1 MKKITKSIVAATLLT
16 TSLNAASFQV
26 LGSKATS
33 MGGAGIATSPSSLAS
48 YNNPALLAK
57 NKKTFAFHTG
67 VGIGYKDNGVL
78 DTVSQLDDL
87 NFADLIDKYENYDYN
102 SIKLNPSLIPGFIA
116 EVGAD
121 INSLEKAKN
130 IILGAN
136 NQSFNVAPTVDI
148 AFAVKNFGFGVFANA
163 DIAGTSKVDQKY
175 NRLIFE
181 NGGSYYELN
190 SNNSVTGS
198 NPADYKD
205 SSLIYAMDEGI
216 GNTGVQLDGLA
227 VIEIPVAYGHAFG
240 TDFGDIYLG
249 GAFKLMKGT
258 TYSSFHSFS
267 SDKDISD
274 DFDKNK
280 KDSTTVGLDLG
291 VAYNPSFDEDLTL
304 ALVGKNL
311 NSPSFDRTVG
321 KDFKLDP
328 MVRAGAAYK
337 ISFVELAFDV
347 DLTENESINGMKSR
361 YVGGGASFD
370 LFILDLNA
378 GVMKNL
384 SSNDDSGLIYTA
396 GVSMGPV
403 ELSAQMASKST
414 HIDGT
419 KLPKQASVNL
429 AIAFSW

>member
-16 TSLNAASFQV
+16 TSLNAASFKV

-67 VGIGYKDNGVL
+67 VGVEYIDNGVL

-87 NFADLIDKYENYDYN
+87 NFSDLVKIAENSTNLTGVSSNDLT
-102 SIKLNPSLIPGFIA
+102 KLNQS
-116 EVGAD
+116 
-121 INSLEKAKN
+121 KN

-136 NQSFNVAPTVDI
+136 NQSFNATPTVDI
-148 AFAVKNFGFGVFANA
+148 AFAVKNFGFGIFANA
-163 DIAGTSKVDQKY
+163 DAAGTSKVDQQY

-190 SNNSVTGS
+190 SDNSVTTAGLTQI
-198 NPADYKD
+198 DYES

-216 GNTGVQLDGLA
+216 GNTGVQLDALA

-311 NSPSFDRTVG
+311 NSPSFDRING
-321 KDFKLDP
+321 GEFKLDP

-384 SSNDDSGLIYTA
+384 SSNDDSGMIYTA

-429 AIAFSW
+429 AVAFSW

>member
-67 VGIGYKDNGVL
+67 VGVGYRDNGVL

-87 NFADLIDKYENYDYN
+87 NFSDLVELAENTTGLSGVSIDDLT
-102 SIKLNPSLIPGFIA
+102 KLNQS
-116 EVGAD
+116 
-121 INSLEKAKN
+121 KN

-136 NQSFNVAPTVDI
+136 NQSFNVAPTVDV
-148 AFAVKNFGFGVFANA
+148 AFAIKNFGFGIFANA
-163 DIAGTSKVDQKY
+163 DVAGTSKVDQQY

-190 SNNSVTGS
+190 SDNSVTGS
-198 NPADYKD
+198 NLTNYEN
-205 SSLIYAMDEGI
+205 SSLIYSMDESI
-216 GNTGVQLDGLA
+216 GNTGVQLDTLA

>member
-67 VGIGYKDNGVL
+67 VGVGYRDNGVL

-87 NFADLIDKYENYDYN
+87 NFSDLVELAENTTNLTGVSFNDLT
-102 SIKLNPSLIPGFIA
+102 KLNQS
-116 EVGAD
+116 
-121 INSLEKAKN
+121 KN

-148 AFAVKNFGFGVFANA
+148 AFAIKNFGFGIFANA
-163 DIAGTSKVDQKY
+163 DVAGTSKVDQKY

-181 NGGSYYELN
+181 NGIDYYELN
-190 SNNSVTGS
+190 SNNIVITTGLTQ
-198 NPADYKD
+198 ADYKG

-216 GNTGVQLDGLA
+216 GNTGVQLDALA

-414 HIDGT
+414 YIDGT

>member
-67 VGIGYKDNGVL
+67 VGVGYRDNGVL

-87 NFADLIDKYENYDYN
+87 NFSDLVELAENTTNLTGVSFNDLT
-102 SIKLNPSLIPGFIA
+102 KLNQS
-116 EVGAD
+116 
-121 INSLEKAKN
+121 KN

-136 NQSFNVAPTVDI
+136 NQSFNVAPTVDV
-148 AFAVKNFGFGVFANA
+148 AFAIKNFGFGIFANA
-163 DIAGTSKVDQKY
+163 DVAGTSKVDQQY
-175 NRLIFE
+175 NRLIFK
-181 NGGSYYELN
+181 NGTNYYELN
-190 SNNSVTGS
+190 SNNSVTPS
-198 NPADYKD
+198 NQADYEG
-205 SSLIYAMDEGI
+205 SSLIYAMDEGV

>member
-67 VGIGYKDNGVL
+67 VGVEYRDNGVL
-78 DTVSQLDDL
+78 DTVSQVDDL
-87 NFADLIDKYENYDYN
+87 NFSDLVDLAENTTPLTGFSSNDL
-102 SIKLNPSLIPGFIA
+102 IKLNQ
-116 EVGAD
+116 
-121 INSLEKAKN
+121 AKN

-136 NQSFNVAPTVDI
+136 NQSFNVAPTVDV
-148 AFAVKNFGFGVFANA
+148 AFAIKNFGFGIFANA
-163 DIAGTSKVDQKY
+163 DVAGTSKVDQKY
-175 NRLIFE
+175 NRLIFK
-181 NGGSYYELN
+181 NGTNYHELH
-190 SNNSVTGS
+190 SNNNVTTVS
-198 NPADYKD
+198 DTTAYEKF
-205 SSLIYAMDEGI
+205 SLIYAMDEGES
-216 GNTGVQLDGLA
+216 TGVQLDGLA

-258 TYSSFHSFS
+258 TYSHFHSFS
-267 SDKDISD
+267 SDEDILD
-274 DFDKNK
+274 NFDETK
-280 KDSTTVGLDLG
+280 KESTTVGLDLG

-311 NSPSFDRTVG
+311 NSPSFDRING
-321 KDFKLDP
+321 GEFKLDP

-414 HIDGT
+414 YIDGT

>member
-67 VGIGYKDNGVL
+67 VGVGYRDNGVL
-78 DTVSQLDDL
+78 DTVSQVDDL
-87 NFADLIDKYENYDYN
+87 NFSDLVEKYENINISD
-102 SIKLNPSLIPGFIA
+102 PSALFSEIQG
-116 EVGAD
+116 D
-121 INSLEKAKN
+121 INNLNKAKN

-136 NQSFNVAPTVDI
+136 NQSFNVAPTVDV
-148 AFAVKNFGFGVFANA
+148 AFAIKNFGFGIFVNA
-163 DIAGTSKVDQKY
+163 DIAGTTKVDQQY
-175 NRLIFE
+175 NKLIIKSGGNYYDLNASTSGGVISADPTAYE
-181 NGGSYYELN
+181 N
-190 SNNSVTGS
+190 
-198 NPADYKD
+198 

-216 GNTGVQLDGLA
+216 GNGVQLDGLA

-258 TYSSFHSFS
+258 TYSHFHSFS
-267 SDKDISD
+267 SDEDILD
-274 DFDKNK
+274 NFDESK
-280 KDSTTVGLDLG
+280 KESTTVGLDLG

-311 NSPSFDRTVG
+311 NSPSFDKTNG
-321 KDFKLDP
+321 GEFKLDP

-361 YVGGGASFD
+361 YIGGGASFD

>member
-33 MGGAGIATSPSSLAS
+33 MGGAGVATSPSSLAS

-67 VGIGYKDNGVL
+67 VGVEYRDNGVL

-87 NFADLIDKYENYDYN
+87 NFSDLVELAENNTNLTGVSSNDLT
-102 SIKLNPSLIPGFIA
+102 KLNQ
-116 EVGAD
+116 
-121 INSLEKAKN
+121 AKN

-136 NQSFNVAPTVDI
+136 NQSFNVAPTVDV
-148 AFAVKNFGFGVFANA
+148 AFAIKNFGFGIFANA
-163 DIAGTSKVDQKY
+163 DVAGTSKVDQKY
-175 NRLIFE
+175 NKLIFK
-181 NGGSYYELN
+181 NGTNYYELN
-190 SNNSVTGS
+190 SDNSVTGS
-198 NPADYKD
+198 DSLTYKNN
-205 SSLIYAMDEGI
+205 SLIYAMDEGI

-258 TYSSFHSFS
+258 TYSHFHSFS
-267 SDKDISD
+267 SDEDILD
-274 DFDKNK
+274 NFDETK
-280 KDSTTVGLDLG
+280 KESTTVGLDLG
-291 VAYNPSFDEDLTL
+291 VAYNPAFDEDLTL

-311 NSPSFDRTVG
+311 NSPSFDRING
-321 KDFKLDP
+321 GEFKLDP

-347 DLTENESINGMKSR
+347 DLTENESINGVKSR

-378 GVMKNL
+378 GLMKNL

>member
-67 VGIGYKDNGVL
+67 VGVGYRDNGVL

-87 NFADLIDKYENYDYN
+87 NFSDLVELAENTTGLSGVSIDDLT
-102 SIKLNPSLIPGFIA
+102 KLNQS
-116 EVGAD
+116 
-121 INSLEKAKN
+121 KN

-136 NQSFNVAPTVDI
+136 NQSFNVAPTVDV
-148 AFAVKNFGFGVFANA
+148 AFAIKNFGFGIFANA
-163 DIAGTSKVDQKY
+163 DVAGTSKVDQQY

-190 SNNSVTGS
+190 SNNSVTTGLTQA
-198 NPADYKD
+198 NYEN

-216 GNTGVQLDGLA
+216 GNTGVQLEGLA

-311 NSPSFDRTVG
+311 NSPSFDKTNG
-321 KDFKLDP
+321 GEFKLDP

-370 LFILDLNA
+370 LLFLDLNA

>member
-67 VGIGYKDNGVL
+67 VGVGYRDNGVL

-87 NFADLIDKYENYDYN
+87 NFSDLVELAENSTSLTGVSFNDLT
-102 SIKLNPSLIPGFIA
+102 KLNQS
-116 EVGAD
+116 
-121 INSLEKAKN
+121 KN

-136 NQSFNVAPTVDI
+136 NQSFNVAPTVDV
-148 AFAVKNFGFGVFANA
+148 AFAIKNFGFGIFANA
-163 DIAGTSKVDQKY
+163 DVAGTSKVDQQY

-190 SNNSVTGS
+190 SNNSVTTGLTQA
-198 NPADYKD
+198 NYED

-216 GNTGVQLDGLA
+216 GNTGVQLDALA

-311 NSPSFDRTVG
+311 NSPSFDKTNG
-321 KDFKLDP
+321 GEFKLDP

-414 HIDGT
+414 YIDGT

>member
-67 VGIGYKDNGVL
+67 VGVGYRDNGVL

-87 NFADLIDKYENYDYN
+87 NFSDLVELAENTTPLTGFSNDN
-102 SIKLNPSLIPGFIA
+102 LTKLNQS
-116 EVGAD
+116 
-121 INSLEKAKN
+121 KN

-136 NQSFNVAPTVDI
+136 NQSFNVAPTVDV
-148 AFAVKNFGFGVFANA
+148 AFAIKNFGFGIFANA
-163 DIAGTSKVDQKY
+163 DVAGTSKVDQQY

-190 SNNSVTGS
+190 SNNSVTTGLNS
-198 NPADYKD
+198 TDYEGN
-205 SSLIYAMDEGI
+205 SLIYAMDEGI
-216 GNTGVQLDGLA
+216 GNTGVQLDALA

-267 SDKDISD
+267 SDNDISD

-311 NSPSFDRTVG
+311 NSPSFDKTNG
-321 KDFKLDP
+321 GEFKLDP

>member
-67 VGIGYKDNGVL
+67 VGVGYRDNGVL

-87 NFADLIDKYENYDYN
+87 NFSDLVELAENTTNLTGVSFNDLT
-102 SIKLNPSLIPGFIA
+102 KLNQS
-116 EVGAD
+116 
-121 INSLEKAKN
+121 KN

-136 NQSFNVAPTVDI
+136 NQSFNVAPTVDV
-148 AFAVKNFGFGVFANA
+148 AFAIKNFGFGIFANA
-163 DIAGTSKVDQKY
+163 DVAGTSKVDQNY
-175 NRLIFE
+175 NKLIFKTS
-181 NGGSYYELN
+181 GGYYELN
-190 SNNSVTGS
+190 SDNSGAPSTQGAYES
-198 NPADYKD
+198 

-216 GNTGVQLDGLA
+216 GNTGVQLDALA

>member
-67 VGIGYKDNGVL
+67 VGVGYRDNGVL

-87 NFADLIDKYENYDYN
+87 NFSDLVELAENSTSLTGVSFNDLT
-102 SIKLNPSLIPGFIA
+102 KLNQS
-116 EVGAD
+116 
-121 INSLEKAKN
+121 KN

-136 NQSFNVAPTVDI
+136 NQSFNVAPTVDV
-148 AFAVKNFGFGVFANA
+148 AFAIKNFGFGIFANA
-163 DIAGTSKVDQKY
+163 DVAGTSKVDQKY
-175 NRLIFE
+175 NRLIFK
-181 NGGSYYELN
+181 NGTNYYELKSDN
-190 SNNSVTGS
+190 TVATVSDTTAYEN
-198 NPADYKD
+198 

>member
-1 MKKITKSIVAATLLT
+1 NDLT
-16 TSLNAASFQV
+16 
-26 LGSKATS
+26 
-33 MGGAGIATSPSSLAS
+33 
-48 YNNPALLAK
+48 
-57 NKKTFAFHTG
+57 
-67 VGIGYKDNGVL
+67 
-78 DTVSQLDDL
+78 
-87 NFADLIDKYENYDYN
+87 
-102 SIKLNPSLIPGFIA
+102 KLNQS
-116 EVGAD
+116 
-121 INSLEKAKN
+121 KN

-136 NQSFNVAPTVDI
+136 NQSFNVAPTVDV
-148 AFAVKNFGFGVFANA
+148 AFAIKNFGFGIFANA
-163 DIAGTSKVDQKY
+163 DVAGTSKVDQQY

-190 SNNSVTGS
+190 SDNSVTPLGTDS
-198 NPADYKD
+198 TDYES
-205 SSLIYAMDEGI
+205 SSLIYAMDEGNE
-216 GNTGVQLDGLA
+216 NTGVQLDGLA

-328 MVRAGAAYK
+328 MVRAGAA
-337 ISFVELAFDV
+337 
-347 DLTENESINGMKSR
+347 
-361 YVGGGASFD
+361 
-370 LFILDLNA
+370 
-378 GVMKNL
+378 
-384 SSNDDSGLIYTA
+384 
-396 GVSMGPV
+396 
-403 ELSAQMASKST
+403 
-414 HIDGT
+414 
-419 KLPKQASVNL
+419 
-429 AIAFSW
+429 

>member
-67 VGIGYKDNGVL
+67 VGVGYRDNGVL

-87 NFADLIDKYENYDYN
+87 NFSDLVELAENTTGLSGVSIDDLT
-102 SIKLNPSLIPGFIA
+102 KLNQS
-116 EVGAD
+116 
-121 INSLEKAKN
+121 KN

-136 NQSFNVAPTVDI
+136 NQSFNVAPTVDV
-148 AFAVKNFGFGVFANA
+148 AFAIKNFGFGIFANA
-163 DIAGTSKVDQKY
+163 DVAGTSKVDQKY
-175 NRLIFE
+175 NRLIFK
-181 NGGSYYELN
+181 NGTNYYELN
-190 SNNSVTGS
+190 SDNSVTVS
-198 NPADYKD
+198 NQAYYEN

-311 NSPSFDRTVG
+311 NSPSFDRING
-321 KDFKLDP
+321 GEFKLDP

>member
-78 DTVSQLDDL
+78 DTVSQVDDL
-87 NFADLIDKYENYDYN
+87 NFSDLVDKYENYDYS
-102 SIKLNPSLIPGFIA
+102 SIISPSPELLA
-116 EVGAD
+116 EVRAD
-121 INSLEKAKN
+121 INSLEKAKD
-130 IILGAN
+130 IILRAN

-163 DIAGTSKVDQKY
+163 DIAGTSKVDQQY
-175 NRLIFE
+175 NKLIFE
-181 NGGSYYELN
+181 DSGIYYELN
-190 SNNSVTGS
+190 STNDVTLS
-198 NPADYKD
+198 DQVAYEN
-205 SSLIYAMDEGI
+205 SSLIYSMDENV
-216 GNTGVQLDGLA
+216 GNTGVELNGLA
-227 VIEIPVAYGHAFG
+227 VVEIPVAYGHAFG
-240 TDFGDIYLG
+240 TDFGDVYVG

-258 TYSSFHSFS
+258 TYSHFHSFS
-267 SDKDISD
+267 SDEDILD
-274 DFDKNK
+274 NFDETK
-280 KDSTTVGLDLG
+280 KESTTVGLDLG
-291 VAYNPSFDEDLTL
+291 VAYNPAFDEDLTL

-311 NSPSFDRTVG
+311 NSPSFDKTNG
-321 KDFKLDP
+321 GEFKLDP

-347 DLTENESINGMKSR
+347 DLTENESINGIKSQ

>member
-67 VGIGYKDNGVL
+67 VGVGYRDNGVL

-87 NFADLIDKYENYDYN
+87 NFSDLVELAENNTNLTGVSSNDLT
-102 SIKLNPSLIPGFIA
+102 KLNQS
-116 EVGAD
+116 
-121 INSLEKAKN
+121 KN

-136 NQSFNVAPTVDI
+136 NQSFNVAPTVDV
-148 AFAVKNFGFGVFANA
+148 AFAIKNFGFGIFANA
-163 DIAGTSKVDQKY
+163 DVAGTSKVDQKY
-175 NRLIFE
+175 DRLIFE
-181 NGGSYYELN
+181 YGGSYYELD
-190 SNNSVTGS
+190 SNNIVTPLGS
-198 NPADYKD
+198 GSTASTAYES
-205 SSLIYAMDEGI
+205 SSLIYAMDEGV
-216 GNTGVQLDGLA
+216 GNTGVQLDALA

-267 SDKDISD
+267 SDEDILD
-274 DFDKNK
+274 NFDETK
-280 KDSTTVGLDLG
+280 KESTTVGLDLG
-291 VAYNPSFDEDLTL
+291 VAYNPAFDEDLTL

-311 NSPSFDRTVG
+311 NSPSFDKTNG
-321 KDFKLDP
+321 GEFKLDP

-378 GVMKNL
+378 GLMKNL
-384 SSNDDSGLIYTA
+384 SSNDDSGMIYTA

>member
-67 VGIGYKDNGVL
+67 VGVGYRDNGVL

-87 NFADLIDKYENYDYN
+87 NFSDLVELAENPTGLSGVSFNDLT
-102 SIKLNPSLIPGFIA
+102 KLNQS
-116 EVGAD
+116 
-121 INSLEKAKN
+121 KN

-136 NQSFNVAPTVDI
+136 NQSFNATPTVDV
-148 AFAVKNFGFGVFANA
+148 AFAIKNFGFGIFANA
-163 DIAGTSKVDQKY
+163 DVAGTSKVDQQY
-175 NRLIFE
+175 NRLIFK

-190 SNNSVTGS
+190 SNNSVTPS
-198 NPADYKD
+198 NQADYEG

-216 GNTGVQLDGLA
+216 GNTGVQLDTLA

-240 TDFGDIYLG
+240 TDYGDIYLG

-311 NSPSFDRTVG
+311 NSPSFDKTNG
-321 KDFKLDP
+321 GEFKLDP

-378 GVMKNL
+378 GLMKNL

>member
-67 VGIGYKDNGVL
+67 VGVEYRDNGVL
-78 DTVSQLDDL
+78 DTISQLDDL
-87 NFADLIDKYENYDYN
+87 NFSDLVELAENSTSLTGVSFNDLT
-102 SIKLNPSLIPGFIA
+102 KLNQS
-116 EVGAD
+116 
-121 INSLEKAKN
+121 KN

-136 NQSFNVAPTVDI
+136 NQSFNVAPTVDV
-148 AFAVKNFGFGVFANA
+148 AFAIKNFGFGIFANA
-163 DIAGTSKVDQKY
+163 DVAGTSKVDQKY
-175 NRLIFE
+175 NRLIFK

-190 SNNSVTGS
+190 SDNSVKTTGLDQT
-198 NPADYKD
+198 DYKD

-311 NSPSFDRTVG
+311 NSPSFDRING
-321 KDFKLDP
+321 GEFKLDP

>member
-33 MGGAGIATSPSSLAS
+33 MGGAGVATSPSSLAS

-87 NFADLIDKYENYDYN
+87 NFADLIDKYENFDPLTPPASY
-102 SIKLNPSLIPGFIA
+102 A
-116 EVGAD
+116 ELRAD

-163 DIAGTSKVDQKY
+163 DVAGTSKVDPQY

-181 NGGSYYELN
+181 NGGSYYELD
-190 SNNSVTGS
+190 SNNIVTTGLTQPIYES
-198 NPADYKD
+198 
-205 SSLIYAMDEGI
+205 SSLIYAMDEGV
-216 GNTGVQLDGLA
+216 GNTGVQLDALA

-258 TYSSFHSFS
+258 TYSHFHSFS
-267 SDKDISD
+267 SDEDILD
-274 DFDKNK
+274 NFDESK
-280 KDSTTVGLDLG
+280 KESTTVGLDLG

-311 NSPSFDRTVG
+311 NSPSFDKTNG
-321 KDFKLDP
+321 GEFKLDP

-378 GVMKNL
+378 GLMKNL

>member
-87 NFADLIDKYENYDYN
+87 NFSDLVKRAENTTNLTGVSIDDLT
-102 SIKLNPSLIPGFIA
+102 KLNQS
-116 EVGAD
+116 
-121 INSLEKAKN
+121 KN

-136 NQSFNVAPTVDI
+136 NQSFNATPTVDI
-148 AFAVKNFGFGVFANA
+148 AFAVKNVGFGVFASA
-163 DIAGTSKVDQKY
+163 DAAGTSKVDQQYDK
-175 NRLIFE
+175 LIFE
-181 NGGSYYELN
+181 NSGSYYELD

-198 NPADYKD
+198 TQTAYED
-205 SSLIYAMDEGI
+205 SSLIYAMDEGV
-216 GNTGVQLDGLA
+216 GNTGVQLDALA
-227 VIEIPVAYGHAFG
+227 LIEIPIAYGHAFG

-291 VAYNPSFDEDLTL
+291 LAYNPSFDEDLTL

-311 NSPSFDRTVG
+311 NSPSFDRVNG
-321 KDFKLDP
+321 GEFKLDP

-347 DLTENESINGMKSR
+347 DLTENESINGIKSQ

-378 GVMKNL
+378 GLMKNL

>member
-16 TSLNAASFQV
+16 TSLNAANFQV

-67 VGIGYKDNGVL
+67 VGVGYRDNGVL

-87 NFADLIDKYENYDYN
+87 NFSDLVELAENTTDLSGVSIDDLT
-102 SIKLNPSLIPGFIA
+102 KLNQ
-116 EVGAD
+116 
-121 INSLEKAKN
+121 AKN

-136 NQSFNVAPTVDI
+136 NQSFNVAPTVDV
-148 AFAVKNFGFGVFANA
+148 AFAIKNFGFGIFANA
-163 DIAGTSKVDQKY
+163 DVAGTSKVDQNY
-175 NRLIFE
+175 NKLIFKTS
-181 NGGSYYELN
+181 GGYYELN

-198 NPADYKD
+198 NSTDYKD

-216 GNTGVQLDGLA
+216 GNTGVQLDALA

-311 NSPSFDRTVG
+311 NSPSFDRING
-321 KDFKLDP
+321 GEFKLDP

-347 DLTENESINGMKSR
+347 DLTENESINGVKSR

-378 GVMKNL
+378 GLMKNL

>member
-67 VGIGYKDNGVL
+67 VGVGYRDNGVL

-87 NFADLIDKYENYDYN
+87 NFSDLVELAENTTISGSSFDDLTKN
-102 SIKLNPSLIPGFIA
+102 DLTKLNQS
-116 EVGAD
+116 
-121 INSLEKAKN
+121 KN

-136 NQSFNVAPTVDI
+136 NQSFNVAPTVDV
-148 AFAVKNFGFGVFANA
+148 AFAIKNFGFGIFANA
-163 DIAGTSKVDQKY
+163 DVAGTSKVDQQY

-190 SNNSVTGS
+190 SDNSVTPLGTDS
-198 NPADYKD
+198 TDYES
-205 SSLIYAMDEGI
+205 SSLIYAMDEGNE
-216 GNTGVQLDGLA
+216 NTGVQLDGLA

-280 KDSTTVGLDLG
+280 KILQQ
-291 VAYNPSFDEDLTL
+291 
-304 ALVGKNL
+304 LV
-311 NSPSFDRTVG
+311 
-321 KDFKLDP
+321 
-328 MVRAGAAYK
+328 
-337 ISFVELAFDV
+337 
-347 DLTENESINGMKSR
+347 
-361 YVGGGASFD
+361 
-370 LFILDLNA
+370 
-378 GVMKNL
+378 
-384 SSNDDSGLIYTA
+384 
-396 GVSMGPV
+396 
-403 ELSAQMASKST
+403 
-414 HIDGT
+414 
-419 KLPKQASVNL
+419 
-429 AIAFSW
+429 

>member
-67 VGIGYKDNGVL
+67 VGVGYRDNGVL

-87 NFADLIDKYENYDYN
+87 NFSDLVELAENSTSLTGVSFNDLT
-102 SIKLNPSLIPGFIA
+102 KLNQS
-116 EVGAD
+116 
-121 INSLEKAKN
+121 KN

-136 NQSFNVAPTVDI
+136 NQSFNVAPTVDV
-148 AFAVKNFGFGVFANA
+148 AFAIKNFGFGIFANA

-181 NGGSYYELN
+181 NGGIYYELKSDN
-190 SNNSVTGS
+190 TVAT
-198 NPADYKD
+198 PTTDPTDYES

-258 TYSSFHSFS
+258 TYSHFHSFS
-267 SDKDISD
+267 SDEDILD
-274 DFDKNK
+274 NFDKNK

-311 NSPSFDRTVG
+311 NSPSFDKTNG
-321 KDFKLDP
+321 GEFKLDP

>member
-33 MGGAGIATSPSSLAS
+33 MGGAGVATSPSSLAS

-67 VGIGYKDNGVL
+67 VGVEYRDNGVL

-87 NFADLIDKYENYDYN
+87 NFSDLTDLGNTISGTTVYNQEEVDK
-102 SIKLNPSLIPGFIA
+102 LF
-116 EVGAD
+116 
-121 INSLEKAKN
+121 KAKN

-136 NQSFNVAPTVDI
+136 NQSFNVAPTVDV
-148 AFAVKNFGFGVFANA
+148 AFAIKNFGFGIFANA
-163 DIAGTSKVDQKY
+163 DVAGTSKVDQQY
-175 NRLIFE
+175 NRLIFK
-181 NGGSYYELN
+181 NGTSYYELY
-190 SNNSVTGS
+190 SDNSVSTPGS
-198 NPADYKD
+198 VTETNYKS
-205 SSLIYAMDEGI
+205 SSLIYAMDEGES
-216 GNTGVQLDGLA
+216 TGVQLDGLA

-258 TYSSFHSFS
+258 TYSHFHSFS
-267 SDKDISD
+267 SDEDILD
-274 DFDKNK
+274 NFDETK
-280 KDSTTVGLDLG
+280 KESTTVGLDLG

-311 NSPSFDRTVG
+311 NSPSFDRING
-321 KDFKLDP
+321 GEFKLDP

-347 DLTENESINGMKSR
+347 DLTENESINGVKSR

-378 GVMKNL
+378 GLMKNL

-414 HIDGT
+414 YIDGT

>member
-67 VGIGYKDNGVL
+67 VGVGYRDNGVL

-87 NFADLIDKYENYDYN
+87 NFSDLVELAENTTISGSSFDDLTKN
-102 SIKLNPSLIPGFIA
+102 DLTKLNQS
-116 EVGAD
+116 
-121 INSLEKAKN
+121 KN

-136 NQSFNVAPTVDI
+136 NQSFNVAPTVDV
-148 AFAVKNFGFGVFANA
+148 AFAIKNFGFGIFANA
-163 DIAGTSKVDQKY
+163 DVAGTSKVDQQY

-190 SNNSVTGS
+190 SDNSVTPLGTDS
-198 NPADYKD
+198 TDYES
-205 SSLIYAMDEGI
+205 SSLIYAMDEGNE
-216 GNTGVQLDGLA
+216 NTGVQLDGLA

-378 GVMKNL
+378 GIMKNL
-384 SSNDDSGLIYTA
+384 LSNDDSGLIYTA

>member
-67 VGIGYKDNGVL
+67 VGVEYRDNGVL

-87 NFADLIDKYENYDYN
+87 NFSDLVDLAENTTPLTGFSSNDL
-102 SIKLNPSLIPGFIA
+102 IKLNQS
-116 EVGAD
+116 
-121 INSLEKAKN
+121 KN

-136 NQSFNVAPTVDI
+136 NQSFNVAPTVDV
-148 AFAVKNFGFGVFANA
+148 AFAIKNFGFGIFANA
-163 DIAGTSKVDQKY
+163 DVAGTSKVDQKY
-175 NRLIFE
+175 NKLIFE

-190 SNNSVTGS
+190 SDNSVTTTGL
-198 NPADYKD
+198 NQTIYKNN
-205 SSLIYAMDEGI
+205 SLIYAMDEGI
-216 GNTGVQLDGLA
+216 GNTGVQLDALA

-258 TYSSFHSFS
+258 TYSHFHSFS
-267 SDKDISD
+267 SDEDILD
-274 DFDKNK
+274 NFDETK
-280 KDSTTVGLDLG
+280 KESTTVGLDLG

-311 NSPSFDRTVG
+311 NSPSFDKTNG
-321 KDFKLDP
+321 GEFKLDP

-361 YVGGGASFD
+361 YIGGGASFD

-378 GVMKNL
+378 GLMKNL

-414 HIDGT
+414 YIDGT

>member
-67 VGIGYKDNGVL
+67 VGVGYRDNGVL

-87 NFADLIDKYENYDYN
+87 NFSDLVELAENSTSLTGVSFNDLT
-102 SIKLNPSLIPGFIA
+102 KLNQS
-116 EVGAD
+116 
-121 INSLEKAKN
+121 KN

-136 NQSFNVAPTVDI
+136 NQSFNVAPTVDV
-148 AFAVKNFGFGVFANA
+148 AFAIKNFGFGIFANA
-163 DIAGTSKVDQKY
+163 DIAGTSKVDQQY
-175 NRLIFE
+175 NRLIFK
-181 NGGSYYELN
+181 NGTNYYELKSDN
-190 SNNSVTGS
+190 TVAT
-198 NPADYKD
+198 PTTDPTDYES

-216 GNTGVQLDGLA
+216 GNTGVQLDALA

>member
-67 VGIGYKDNGVL
+67 VGVGYRDNGVL

-87 NFADLIDKYENYDYN
+87 NFSDLVELAENSTNLAGVSLNDLT
-102 SIKLNPSLIPGFIA
+102 KLNQS
-116 EVGAD
+116 
-121 INSLEKAKN
+121 KN

-136 NQSFNVAPTVDI
+136 NQSFNVAPTVDV
-148 AFAVKNFGFGVFANA
+148 AFAIKNFGFGIFANA
-163 DIAGTSKVDQKY
+163 DVAGTSKVDQKY
-175 NRLIFE
+175 NRLIF
-181 NGGSYYELN
+181 GGSYYELE
-190 SNNSVTGS
+190 SDNNIVTTGIDS
-198 NPADYKD
+198 AEYKD
-205 SSLIYAMDEGI
+205 NSLIYAMDEGI
-216 GNTGVQLDGLA
+216 GNTGVQLDALA

>member
-33 MGGAGIATSPSSLAS
+33 MGGAGVATSPSSLAS

-67 VGIGYKDNGVL
+67 VGVEYRDNGVL

-87 NFADLIDKYENYDYN
+87 NFSDLTDLGNTISGTTVYNQEEVDK
-102 SIKLNPSLIPGFIA
+102 LF
-116 EVGAD
+116 
-121 INSLEKAKN
+121 KAKN

-136 NQSFNVAPTVDI
+136 NQSFNVAPTVDV
-148 AFAVKNFGFGVFANA
+148 AFAVKNFGFGIFANA
-163 DIAGTSKVDQKY
+163 DVAGTSKVDQQY
-175 NRLIFE
+175 DRLIFE
-181 NGGSYYELN
+181 NGGNYFELN
-190 SNNSVTGS
+190 SDNSVTS
-198 NPADYKD
+198 STQPNYEN
-205 SSLIYAMDEGI
+205 SSLIYAMDEGES
-216 GNTGVQLDGLA
+216 TGVQLDGLA

-258 TYSSFHSFS
+258 TYSHFHSFS
-267 SDKDISD
+267 SDEDILD
-274 DFDKNK
+274 NFDETK
-280 KDSTTVGLDLG
+280 KESTTVGLDLG

-311 NSPSFDRTVG
+311 NSPSFDRING
-321 KDFKLDP
+321 GEFKLDP

-347 DLTENESINGMKSR
+347 DLTENESINGVKSR

-378 GVMKNL
+378 GLMKNL

>member
-33 MGGAGIATSPSSLAS
+33 MGGAGVATSPSSLAS

-67 VGIGYKDNGVL
+67 VGVEYRDNGVL

-87 NFADLIDKYENYDYN
+87 NFSDLVELAENTTPLTGFSSNDL
-102 SIKLNPSLIPGFIA
+102 IKLNQS
-116 EVGAD
+116 
-121 INSLEKAKN
+121 KN

-136 NQSFNVAPTVDI
+136 NQSFNVAPTVDV
-148 AFAVKNFGFGVFANA
+148 AFAIKNFGFGIFANA
-163 DIAGTSKVDQKY
+163 DVAGTSKVDQNY
-175 NRLIFE
+175 NKLIFK
-181 NGGSYYELN
+181 NGGSYYELD

-198 NPADYKD
+198 NSTAYES
-205 SSLIYAMDEGI
+205 SSLIYAMDEGNE
-216 GNTGVQLDGLA
+216 NTGVELNGLA

-267 SDKDISD
+267 SDEDILD
-274 DFDKNK
+274 NFDETK
-280 KDSTTVGLDLG
+280 KESTTVGLDLG

-311 NSPSFDRTVG
+311 NSPSFDRING
-321 KDFKLDP
+321 GEFKLDP

-378 GVMKNL
+378 GLMKNL

>member
-33 MGGAGIATSPSSLAS
+33 MGGAGVATSPSSLAS

-87 NFADLIDKYENYDYN
+87 NFSDLVELAENSTGLTGVSPNDLT
-102 SIKLNPSLIPGFIA
+102 KLNQS
-116 EVGAD
+116 
-121 INSLEKAKN
+121 KN

-136 NQSFNVAPTVDI
+136 NQSFNATPTVDV
-148 AFAVKNFGFGVFANA
+148 AFAIKNFGFGIFANA
-163 DIAGTSKVDQKY
+163 DIAGTSKVDEQY

-190 SNNSVTGS
+190 SNNSVTPGLTQTVYES
-198 NPADYKD
+198 
-205 SSLIYAMDEGI
+205 SSLIYAMDEGV
-216 GNTGVQLDGLA
+216 GNTGVQLDALA

-311 NSPSFDRTVG
+311 NAPSFDKMSG
-321 KDFKLDP
+321 GEFKLDP

-337 ISFVELAFDV
+337 ISFVEFAFDV
-347 DLTENESINGMKSR
+347 DLTKNESINGIKSQ

>member
-67 VGIGYKDNGVL
+67 VGVGYRDNGVL

-87 NFADLIDKYENYDYN
+87 NFSDLVELAENTTISGSSFDDLTKN
-102 SIKLNPSLIPGFIA
+102 DLTKLNQS
-116 EVGAD
+116 
-121 INSLEKAKN
+121 KN

-136 NQSFNVAPTVDI
+136 NQSFNVAPTVDV
-148 AFAVKNFGFGVFANA
+148 AFAIKNFGFGIFANA
-163 DIAGTSKVDQKY
+163 DVAGTSKVDQKY
-175 NRLIFE
+175 NRLIFK
-181 NGGSYYELN
+181 NGTNYYELN
-190 SNNSVTGS
+190 SNNSVTPS
-198 NPADYKD
+198 NQADYEG

-216 GNTGVQLDGLA
+216 GNTGVQLEGLA

-311 NSPSFDRTVG
+311 NSPSFDRTEG

>member
-67 VGIGYKDNGVL
+67 VGVGYRDNGVL

-87 NFADLIDKYENYDYN
+87 NFSDLVELAENSTSLTGVSFNDLT
-102 SIKLNPSLIPGFIA
+102 KLNQS
-116 EVGAD
+116 
-121 INSLEKAKN
+121 KN

-136 NQSFNVAPTVDI
+136 NQSFNVAPTVDV
-148 AFAVKNFGFGVFANA
+148 AFAIKNFGFGIFANA
-163 DIAGTSKVDQKY
+163 DVAGTSKVDQQY
-175 NRLIFE
+175 NRLIFK
-181 NGGSYYELN
+181 NGGSYYELKSDN
-190 SNNSVTGS
+190 TVAGS
-198 NPADYKD
+198 NQANYEN

-216 GNTGVQLDGLA
+216 GNTGVQLDALA

-267 SDKDISD
+267 SDKNISD

-311 NSPSFDRTVG
+311 NSPSFDRING
-321 KDFKLDP
+321 EFKLDP

>member
-67 VGIGYKDNGVL
+67 VGVEYRDNGVL

-87 NFADLIDKYENYDYN
+87 NFSDLTDLGNTISSTTTVYNQEEVDK
-102 SIKLNPSLIPGFIA
+102 LF
-116 EVGAD
+116 
-121 INSLEKAKN
+121 KAKN

-136 NQSFNVAPTVDI
+136 NQSFNVAPTVDV
-148 AFAVKNFGFGVFANA
+148 AFAIKNFGFGIFANA
-163 DIAGTSKVDQKY
+163 DVAGTSKVDQQY

-181 NGGSYYELN
+181 NSGSYYELD
-190 SNNSVTGS
+190 SNNNVTGS
-198 NPADYKD
+198 NSADYKG

-216 GNTGVQLDGLA
+216 GNTGVQLDALA

-311 NSPSFDRTVG
+311 NSPSFDRING
-321 KDFKLDP
+321 GEFKLDP

-347 DLTENESINGMKSR
+347 DLTENESINGIKSQ

>member
-33 MGGAGIATSPSSLAS
+33 MGGAGVATSPSSLAS

-67 VGIGYKDNGVL
+67 VGVGYRDNGVL

-87 NFADLIDKYENYDYN
+87 NFSDLVKIAENNTNLTGVSSNDLT
-102 SIKLNPSLIPGFIA
+102 KLNQS
-116 EVGAD
+116 
-121 INSLEKAKN
+121 KN

-136 NQSFNVAPTVDI
+136 NQSFNATPTVDV
-148 AFAVKNFGFGVFANA
+148 AFAVKNFGFGIFANA
-163 DIAGTSKVDQKY
+163 DVAGTSKVDQKY

-181 NGGSYYELN
+181 NGGNYYELN
-190 SNNSVTGS
+190 SNNSVTTTGLTQI
-198 NPADYKD
+198 DYEG

-216 GNTGVQLDGLA
+216 GNTGVQLDALA

-240 TDFGDIYLG
+240 TDIGDIYLG

-311 NSPSFDRTVG
+311 NSPSFDRING
-321 KDFKLDP
+321 GEFKLDP

-347 DLTENESINGMKSR
+347 DLTENESINGIKSQ